1 MSTTTP
7 LTPPPVAGPP
17 TTPGSPGSPGAPGAP
32 GRPPRRTTA
41 RVIAIL
47 AIVVG
52 GILILGTVTA
62 GIFSAVRAATL
73 RTETFTADATGIAAL
88 DIDISGASL
97 TVEYGRDAAL
107 TVDGAAGDWRFE
119 RDGDVLRVTN
129 ERSWWTGWRWG
140 GTDEAV
146 LTLPSA
152 LQRTAIDAEFGVSG
166 GVLHADGTY
175 EDLDIELAA
184 GSIELS
190 GTARDLDVDAS
201 AGRTVFDLDD
211 VDTADITLSAGAV
224 TGTLTGSAPTEVTA
238 DVSAGRLQL
247 TLPDTAYAI
256 ASDVSAGE
264 FRHTLTEDPASP
276 HRVSVQ
282 VSAGAAILD
291 RG

>member
-1 MSTTTP
+1 M
-7 LTPPPVAGPP
+7 
-17 TTPGSPGSPGAPGAP
+17 
-32 GRPPRRTTA
+32 
-41 RVIAIL
+41 
-47 AIVVG
+47 
-52 GILILGTVTA
+52 
-62 GIFSAVRAATL
+62 
-73 RTETFTADATGIAAL
+73 
-88 DIDISGASL
+88 
-97 TVEYGRDAAL
+97 
-107 TVDGAAGDWRFE
+107 
-119 RDGDVLRVTN
+119 LRVTN

-175 EDLDIELAA
+175 KDLDIELAA

-276 HRVSVQ
+276 RRVSVQ

>member
-17 TTPGSPGSPGAPGAP
+17 TTPGSPGV
-32 GRPPRRTTA
+32 PPRRTSA

-62 GIFSAVRAATL
+62 GVFSAVRAATL
-73 RTETFTADATGIAAL
+73 RTETFTADAAGIAAL

-97 TVEYGRDAAL
+97 TVEYGRTAEL

-129 ERSWWTGWRWG
+129 ERSWWMGWRWG

-152 LQRTAIDAEFGVSG
+152 LQRTAIDAELGVSG

-175 EDLDIELAA
+175 GDLDIELAA

-190 GTARDLDVDAS
+190 GSARDLDVDAS
-201 AGRTVFDLDD
+201 AGRTVFDLDG

-224 TGTLTGSAPTEVTA
+224 TGTLTGSAPSEVTA

-247 TLPDTAYAI
+247 TLPDSAYAI

-291 RG
+291 RD